1 MSTSTLVSLDEA
13 CAYLRVDSYYE
24 DSLIT
29 SLLASAEAMCYDVT
43 RLSAA
48 DWRAVISY
56 TGTDGLTL
64 RGDPK
69 LHEDVLRIRDLIRI
83 SELYALGYLYEHR
96 EEAEH
101 KGLIMTLRSILYAV
115 REGVL

>member
-1 MSTSTLVSLDEA
+1 MQPLVSLEDA
-13 CAYLRVDSYYE
+13 RTYLRVDSYYD
-24 DSLIT
+24 DSLIA

-43 RLSAA
+43 RLSSE
-48 DWRAVISY
+48 DWAAVISY
-56 TGTDGLTL
+56 TGLDGLTL

-69 LHEDVLRIRDLIRI
+69 THEDVVRIRDLVRV

-96 EEAEH
+96 EEADH
-101 KGLIMTLRSILYAV
+101 KPLTLTLRSILYAV